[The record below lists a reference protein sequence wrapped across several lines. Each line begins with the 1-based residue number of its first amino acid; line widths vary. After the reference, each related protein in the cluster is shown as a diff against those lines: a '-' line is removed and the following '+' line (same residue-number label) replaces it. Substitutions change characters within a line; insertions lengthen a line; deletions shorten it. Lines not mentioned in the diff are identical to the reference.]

1 MELKLPAPSLIV
13 LVGPSASGKSTWAAR
28 HFAESEIVSSDR
40 LRAMVGAGEDDQVAG
55 TAAFD
60 LLNRIVSARLERGL
74 TTVIDTLGYER
85 DSRRRWVAEAHG
97 FGVPAHAVVFDTTAE
112 VAEERNSA
120 RARPIPKTA
129 LRRQLTR
136 MKTVVGELDEDEFDG
151 IHRERPVAVVTPAVA
166 AVGARDES
174 QLEPRHTFGLMLS
187 RFNWG
192 DGDLGERLRAVGR
205 RAEAAGFRD
214 LWVMDHFRQIPVV
227 GRAWEDIPEAYT
239 ALSYVAASTSTIR
252 LGAMVTAVTHRHPV
266 VLGKMLASLDVLS
279 GGRAVCGLGVGWD
292 EEEHAGYG
300 IEFPPVRERYRLLEE
315 TLQMLPL
322 LWGKGTP
329 AYHGELIDAPS
340 LVCYPR
346 PVQDSIPILIGGSG
360 ERKTLRLVAEYAD
373 ACNLFGDPDRI
384 RHKVEVLE
392 AHCAAVERDPSEI
405 EVTHLTSALAAPDR
419 QSLRDRIEAM
429 RERNTPSDSYM
440 RRVNAGTIDDLETL
454 FSRYR
459 EAGAANSIVS
469 LPDVAAPGSI
479 EAFGDLIARFDSS

>member
-1 MELKLPAPSLIV
+1 
-13 LVGPSASGKSTWAAR
+13 
-28 HFAESEIVSSDR
+28 
-40 LRAMVGAGEDDQVAG
+40 
-55 TAAFD
+55 
-60 LLNRIVSARLERGL
+60 
-74 TTVIDTLGYER
+74 
-85 DSRRRWVAEAHG
+85 
-97 FGVPAHAVVFDTTAE
+97 
-112 VAEERNSA
+112 
-120 RARPIPKTA
+120 
-129 LRRQLTR
+129 
-136 MKTVVGELDEDEFDG
+136 
-151 IHRERPVAVVTPAVA
+151 
-166 AVGARDES
+166 
-174 QLEPRHTFGLMLS
+174 
-187 RFNWG
+187 
-192 DGDLGERLRAVGR
+192 VGR